1 MNPDRPAG
9 PDDRSLP
16 PPRAD
21 ETPFPAA
28 PSHDFTVRRRTLI
41 ALLLAAIVLPC
52 LYVAT
57 MAWNDLRTREA
68 DATDATLRTVRVAE
82 EHALKVF
89 DMNDALDARIVD
101 GVEDLDDDGIRANE
115 AQIHEKLDTIGGG
128 YPQVAAVSIFGR
140 DGELLASSRYSPPPA
155 VSIATRD
162 DFVGIRAGHVLDHVS
177 RVMQGQVSGETVFNT
192 GIARHDPAGQFAG
205 LVSVALR
212 PGYFD
217 KFYSELLGNDSPM
230 ALGLVRSDGAILAF
244 EPPPGAHAP
253 HAKAAAS
260 ATSNG
265 AQTASGASAAASN
278 PAGLSGGGSGASVAA
293 APAAITESSPLAA
306 ALALGKDAGVV
317 RMHSQLLGDNAI
329 VAFRRVG
336 AYPVYVACLYRTSAV
351 WAAWYRHLSV
361 LIISMFTPSIALW
374 CVIWLS
380 LRRLAAE
387 EEAWERWQA
396 EAAMRRSIES
406 AYRQS
411 RKMEALGNLVGSVA
425 HDFNN
430 LLMIVS
436 ANVQIA
442 RRRGVTGFER
452 ELSAVERALKS
463 GQSLTRQLLGVARKQ
478 PLRNETIP
486 VGRWLPAS
494 RELLRAS
501 LGAKVALVMDVDEA
515 VWPVLV
521 DVAEFELALI
531 NLAVNARDAMP
542 NGGRFTV
549 RARNISFRPGEG
561 FPLDGEFVH
570 VSLEDT
576 GVGMSPDVLARA
588 FEPLYTTKPKGM
600 GTGLGL
606 PQVFA
611 FCERSGGLA
620 AIDSA
625 IGAGTSVHLYLP
637 RARAAPAAPREAE
650 PREHSANPPQ
660 GLRVLL
666 VEDNDEVAA
675 GTEALLQM
683 MGHHIT
689 CANDAASA
697 LAFVD
702 AARAA
707 RASDDDAPLFDLV
720 LSDIHMPGAMNGID
734 LAEALQ
740 AREPALPVIL
750 VTGYAE
756 ELERTR
762 GVDVRVLSK
771 PFDIALLE
779 KMLEAIQHDRQTRA
793 RRERDAT
800 L

>member
-1 MNPDRPAG
+1 MNPDRPTG
-9 PDDRSLP
+9 PDDRSTP
-16 PPRAD
+16 PPRA
-21 ETPFPAA
+21 EEAPFPAA

-52 LYVAT
+52 VYVAT

-115 AQIHEKLDTIGGG
+115 VQIHEKLDAIGGG
-128 YPQVAAVSIFGR
+128 YPQVSAVSVFGR
-140 DGELLASSRYSPPPA
+140 DGALLASSRYSPPPPI
-155 VSIATRD
+155 SIATRD
-162 DFVGIRAGHVLDHVS
+162 DFVGIRDGRMLDHVS
-177 RVMQGQVSGETVFNT
+177 RVMEGQVSGETVFNT
-192 GIARHDPAGQFAG
+192 GIARHDAMGQFAG

-212 PGYFD
+212 PSYFD
-217 KFYSELLGNDSPM
+217 KFYSELLGDDSPM

-244 EPPPGAHAP
+244 EPPRGARAPRASASLNATSAATP
-253 HAKAAAS
+253 HAV
-260 ATSNG
+260 
-265 AQTASGASAAASN
+265 GASA
-278 PAGLSGGGSGASVAA
+278 PAVITAGSPFAV
-293 APAAITESSPLAA
+293 
-306 ALALGKDAGVV
+306 ALARGKEAGVV

-336 AYPVYVACLYRTSAV
+336 SYPVYVTCLYRSSAI
-351 WAAWYRHLSV
+351 WSAWYRHLSV

-486 VGRWLPAS
+486 VGRWLPAL

-515 VWPVLV
+515 VWAVQV

-531 NLAVNARDAMP
+531 NLAVNGRDAMP

-637 RARAAPAAPREAE
+637 RASAAPAAQREAE
-650 PREHSANPPQ
+650 PREHSVNPPQ

-683 MGHHIT
+683 MGHHVT

-697 LAFVD
+697 LEFVD

-707 RASDDDAPLFDLV
+707 RTSDDDAPHFDLV
-720 LSDIHMPGAMNGID
+720 LSDIHMPGTMNGID

-740 AREPALPVIL
+740 TREPGLPVIL

-779 KMLEAIQHDRQTRA
+779 KMLEAIQHDRQTRS

>member
-1 MNPDRPAG
+1 MIPDRPAG
-9 PDDRSLP
+9 PDDRSP
-16 PPRAD
+16 APSRTD
-21 ETPFPAA
+21 EAPFPAA

-41 ALLLAAIVLPC
+41 ALLAAAIVLPC
-52 LYVAT
+52 VYVAT
-57 MAWNDLRTREA
+57 MAWNDLRTRES
-68 DATDATLRTVRVAE
+68 DATDVTLRTVRVAE

-101 GVEDLDDDGIRANE
+101 GVQELDDDGIRQNE
-115 AQIHEKLDTIGGG
+115 TQIHEKLDAIGGG

-140 DGELLASSRYSPPPA
+140 DGDLLASSRYSPPPP
-155 VSIATRD
+155 VSILTRD
-162 DFVGIRAGHVLDHVS
+162 DFVGIRAGRMIDHVS

-192 GIARHDPAGQFAG
+192 GIARHDAQGQFAG

-212 PGYFD
+212 PAYFGT
-217 KFYSELLGNDSPM
+217 FYRELLGADSPM

-244 EPPPGAHAP
+244 EPPPRGARNV
-253 HAKAAAS
+253 
-260 ATSNG
+260 TG
-265 AQTASGASAAASN
+265 ASGASSASDTSS
-278 PAGLSGGGSGASVAA
+278 ASGASNAA
-293 APAAITESSPLAA
+293 SQPGITPGSPFAS
-306 ALALGKDAGVV
+306 ALAGGKDAGVV
-317 RMHSQLLGDNAI
+317 HMRSQLLDDKVILAY
-329 VAFRRVG
+329 RRVG
-336 AYPVYVACLYRTSAV
+336 AYPVYVTCAYRASAI
-351 WAAWYRHLSV
+351 WSAWYRHLSV

-396 EAAMRRSIES
+396 EASMRRSIES

-442 RRRGVTGFER
+442 RRRGAAAFER
-452 ELSAVERALKS
+452 ELSAIERALKS

-478 PLRNETIP
+478 PLRNETIHA
-486 VGRWLPAS
+486 GRWLPAC

-501 LGAKVALVMDVDEA
+501 LGAKVSLVVEVDES
-515 VWPVLV
+515 VWPVNV

-549 RARNISFRPGEG
+549 RARNIAFRPGEG

-570 VSLEDT
+570 VSLEDS

-637 RARAAPAAPREAE
+637 RAAAAPAVAHEPAPREDSVA
-650 PREHSANPPQ
+650 PPN

-683 MGHHIT
+683 MGHHVT

-697 LAFVD
+697 LTLVKAGHLD
-702 AARAA
+702 T
-707 RASDDDAPLFDLV
+707 SSGDDAMPFAHFDLV
-720 LSDIHMPGAMNGID
+720 LSDIHMPGEMNGID

-740 AREPALPVIL
+740 NCEPALPVIL

-756 ELERTR
+756 ELDRAR
-762 GVDVRVLSK
+762 HVDVRVLSK

-779 KMLEAIQHDRQTRA
+779 KLLEAIQRDLQTNT